1 MPKITIGI
9 MGLHETLDWDDDVI
23 EEPYWG
29 PSIEVGGTRK
39 GIFLPTFN
47 RGRMA
52 PLGLSS
58 ATNTLTPQFI
68 MLTSHGLL
76 PEDFS

>member
-1 MPKITIGI
+1 
-9 MGLHETLDWDDDVI
+9 MGLQETLGRNDDVI

-58 ATNTLTPQFI
+58 VTNTLTPQFI
-68 MLTSHGLL
+68 MPMSHVLL
-76 PEDFS
+76 PEGFSWTDDL

>member
-1 MPKITIGI
+1 
-9 MGLHETLDWDDDVI
+9 MGLHETLGWGDDVI

-39 GIFLPTFN
+39 GTFLPTFN
-47 RGRMA
+47 QGRVA

>member
-9 MGLHETLDWDDDVI
+9 MGLQKTLGRNDDVI

-58 ATNTLTPQFI
+58 VTNTLTPQFI
-68 MLTSHGLL
+68 MPMSHVLL
-76 PEDFS
+76 PEGFS